1 MSGGADMPSKIQ
13 EIENEV
19 LLLQPQERAI
29 LVEHI
34 IRSLDD
40 EEDPEVE
47 NLWIAEA
54 ERRYKEYKEGKVK
67 ARPAALVFKEARSKL
82 EN

>member
-1 MSGGADMPSKIQ
+1 MEVLNMSSKIQ
-13 EIENEV
+13 ELENE
-19 LLLQPQERAI
+19 LLSLPPQERAI
-29 LVEHI
+29 IAEHI

-40 EEDPEVE
+40 EEDTEVE
-47 NLWIAEA
+47 QLWIAEE
-54 ERRYKEYKEGKVK
+54 ERRHKEYQEGKVK

>member
-1 MSGGADMPSKIQ
+1 MSSKIQ
-13 EIENEV
+13 ELENE
-19 LLLQPQERAI
+19 LLSLPPQERAI
-29 LVEHI
+29 IAEHI

-40 EEDPEVE
+40 EEDTEVE
-47 NLWIAEA
+47 QLWIAEA

-67 ARPAALVFKEARSKL
+67 ARPASLVFKEARSKL